1 MSRRQYDVLVCG
13 GGVAGAAAAGLM
25 ASQGRKVALIDL
37 KGPPAS
43 LPEDD
48 FDPRVVAL
56 SPASAA
62 ILNAAGGW
70 SHRFAERLAAYDRM
84 QVTAG
89 PSRVEFKAS
98 EHGLAQ
104 LGWIGEIPALQI
116 AQWQALKAMDGV
128 ELITHDPIEAIDFDT
143 SASRRCRV
151 QLASG
156 QVLRVKLLV
165 AADGARSR
173 LRQQAGIPLEEW
185 HYNQA
190 ALIGHVRT
198 EQPNPGIAWQRFT
211 ADGPL
216 ALLPLAD
223 GRSSIVWSQP
233 QGLAA
238 RRQQADV
245 DAFINDINDH
255 QDSPFGRV
263 VDCGERHLLPLVRRR
278 AGALLKGRLVLL
290 GDAARTVHPL
300 AGQGLNLGL
309 ADAACLAEVLE
320 NQDLDQAPT
329 RALSRYNN
337 ARLSASSLVGGGIH
351 LINEVAHLPGASG
364 RGLLGLGFAAAARLW
379 PARDLFVRRA
389 CGLDSSSP
397 QLGRRPLDP

>member
-13 GGVAGAAAAGLM
+13 GGVAGAAAAGLL
-25 ASQGRKVALIDL
+25 ARQGRRVALIDP
-37 KGPPAS
+37 KGPPSS
-43 LPEDD
+43 LPDDD

-62 ILNAAGGW
+62 ILTAAGGW
-70 SHRFAERLAAYDRM
+70 QRRAAERLAAYDRM
-84 QVTAG
+84 QVRAG
-89 PSRVEFKAS
+89 RAEIEFKAS

-116 AQWQALKAMDGV
+116 AQWQALGALDDV
-128 ELITHDPIEAIDFDT
+128 DLITNDHIERVDLDALDP
-143 SASRRCRV
+143 RRCRV

-173 LRQQAGIPLEEW
+173 LRQQAGIGLDEW
-185 HYNQA
+185 HYNQS
-190 ALIGHVRT
+190 ALIGHVHT
-198 EQPNPGIAWQRFT
+198 EQPNRGIAWQRFT
-211 ADGPL
+211 DDGPL

-223 GRSSIVWSQP
+223 GRSSIVWSQA
-233 QGLAA
+233 QGLAL
-238 RRQQADV
+238 RRQELAPES
-245 DAFINDINDH
+245 FIAELNEQ
-255 QDSPFGRV
+255 QDSPFGRIEA
-263 VDCGERHLLPLVRRR
+263 CGKRYLLPLVRRR
-278 AGALLKGRLVLL
+278 AQALVKGRLVLI

-309 ADAACLAEVLE
+309 ADAACLAEALE
-320 NQDLDQAPT
+320 NQDLDRDPA
-329 RALSRYNN
+329 RALSRYNI

-389 CGLDSSSP
+389 CGLDSGSP
-397 QLGRRPLDP
+397 QLGRRPLEQ